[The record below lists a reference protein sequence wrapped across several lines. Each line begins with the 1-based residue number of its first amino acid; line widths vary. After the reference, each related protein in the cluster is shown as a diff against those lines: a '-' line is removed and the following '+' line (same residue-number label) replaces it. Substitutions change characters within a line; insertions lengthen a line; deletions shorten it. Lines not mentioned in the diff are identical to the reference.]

1 MILTRN
7 GKLLKFIEENNMTVI
22 IIDNGITEAYTNDLR
37 DFKADIITAFK
48 AKEEKTAAL
57 YEISKAKLNGVI
69 KQIEGKRK

>member
-1 MILTRN
+1 M
-7 GKLLKFIEENNMTVI
+7 LKFIEENDMTVI

-48 AKEEKTAAL
+48 AKEEKTASL

>member
-1 MILTRN
+1 
-7 GKLLKFIEENNMTVI
+7 MTVI

-37 DFKADIITAFK
+37 EFKADIITAFK

>member
-7 GKLLKFIEENNMTVI
+7 GKLLKFIEENDMTVI